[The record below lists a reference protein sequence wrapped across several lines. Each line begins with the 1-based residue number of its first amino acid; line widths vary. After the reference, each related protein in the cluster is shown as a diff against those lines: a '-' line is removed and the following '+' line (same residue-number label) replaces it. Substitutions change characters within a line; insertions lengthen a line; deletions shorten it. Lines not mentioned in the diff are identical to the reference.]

1 MLIFWQALFGI
12 NVNSLWKNGSNLSL
26 YKNVR
31 VNHQFCLYEKWGENK
46 GSPKNVPLQLFSPIL
61 MYCDVPDAKWWKMS
75 GQTLI
80 LGDSLKF
87 YSILNFCYIEPLFDH
102 IWAYLSPKPQD
113 CHFWTIFF
121 CIFEILTMKPIF
133 PEKIS
138 SNGYTGKKLVGGG
151 DKIIPPPPE

>member
-12 NVNSLWKNGSNLSL
+12 NVNILWKNGSNLSL

-31 VNHQFCLYEKWGENK
+31 VITNFSYTKNK
-46 GSPKNVPLQLFSPIL
+46 GKIRVRKKNVPLQLFSPIL

-121 CIFEILTMKPIF
+121 LYIWNPHYEAYLPW
-133 PEKIS
+133 
-138 SNGYTGKKLVGGG
+138 KK
-151 DKIIPPPPE
+151 